1 MYAKAALAL
10 LVLWPI
16 VPRLSPLELPQ
27 QGRLLIY
34 IEGRQSGYE
43 NFQFR
48 MDDGGL
54 ELSTE
59 SNMVISESG
68 APSRLSFESKL
79 LLDPETLAAK
89 SYLYRFKGEGRD
101 SYQVDFEAGRATRR
115 LLRGGRLDIKTS
127 QLEHQPLLLDYN
139 IYSHFM
145 LLLHRYDLKKG
156 GEQGFYSY
164 LPLLGEEMPV
174 SVSFVGEVPISSGG
188 AAIKAR
194 AFKVDFA
201 GIYSADI
208 LASPDNGILK
218 ITIPRGAIEVVGEV
232 VGR

>member
-10 LVLWPI
+10 LVLWLI
-16 VPRLSPLELPQ
+16 VPPSSPLKLPQ

-34 IEGRQSGYE
+34 IEGRESGYE

-48 MDDGGL
+48 TGDGGL

-59 SNMVISESG
+59 SNMIISESG

-89 SYLYRFKGEGRD
+89 SYIYRFKGEGRD
-101 SYQVDFEAGRATRR
+101 SYQVDFEPGRATRR

-156 GEQGFYSY
+156 GEQSFYGY

-174 SVSFVGEVPISSGG
+174 SVSFMGEVPIAAKG
-188 AAIKAR
+188 AALKAR
-194 AFKVDFA
+194 AFSLDFA

-208 LASPDNGILK
+208 LASPDNRIIK
-218 ITIPRGAIEVVGEV
+218 ITIPRGAIEVVGEALL
-232 VGR
+232 R

>member
-1 MYAKAALAL
+1 MYAKAPHAL
-10 LVLWPI
+10 LVLSLIAP
-16 VPRLSPLELPQ
+16 PLSSTELPR

-43 NFQFR
+43 NFHLR
-48 MDDGGL
+48 TADGRL
-54 ELSTE
+54 ELVTE
-59 SNMVISESG
+59 SQMIISESG

-79 LLDPETLAAK
+79 LLDAETLAPK

-101 SYQVDFEAGRATRR
+101 SYQVEFEAGRATRR

-127 QLEHQPLLLDYN
+127 QLEHQPMLLDYN

-156 GEQGFYSY
+156 GEQGFYGY
-164 LPLLGEEMPV
+164 LPLLGDELPV
-174 SVSFVGEVPISSGG
+174 NVSFVGEVPISSGG

-218 ITIPRGAIEVVGEV
+218 ITIPRGAIEVLGEV